1 MVPARGR
8 LGACDLG
15 GRRDGCPG
23 DRSVRRAVPGRG
35 RRRSPSDADGRVIHW
50 HPDPVLVEE
59 MFVQIA
65 RSVTGDHT
73 TLILQD
79 VAAPAGPVP
88 SRPAAPPPTRRCDR
102 DDRSPRWCRRPADR
116 AARTGRAVSII
127 SPTRRLRHTR
137 SRAPSGSRAAD
148 RRRHAPAAPRTSSP
162 ARPADSPRR
171 RPVRVRRPSRSPR
184 QAGRHGDKRHRSP
197 SFQTW
202 GSSPPAV
209 SPPWS
214 PPPPRLSTDSG
225 LSTNG

>member
-137 SRAPSGSRAAD
+137 SRAPSGE
-148 RRRHAPAAPRTSSP
+148 
-162 ARPADSPRR
+162 
-171 RPVRVRRPSRSPR
+171 SRSTRSATPTGGTSNLIPGQAR
-184 QAGRHGDKRHRSP
+184 GLTSAQAG
-197 SFQTW
+197 Q
-202 GSSPPAV
+202 SSPPFEIAAT
-209 SPPWS
+209 S
-214 PPPPRLSTDSG
+214 RKTRG
-225 LSTNG
+225 